1 MGVDV
6 GNSTT
11 GTVVEVASGVKVL
24 RGVDVLVVVGG
35 IASRVRVDAAMA
47 VCAMYVLMAFGSSVG
62 TGVTME
68 GAHAMTRTNAMLRR
82 KNFLPF
88 VMSL

>member
-6 GNSTT
+6 GKSTT
-11 GTVVEVASGVKVL
+11 GTVVDVDSGVKVL

-35 IASRVRVDAAMA
+35 IASCVRVDAACD
-47 VCAMYVLMAFGSSVG
+47 VCAMYVLMALGSRVG
-62 TGVTME
+62 TGVTTE
-68 GAHAMTRTNAMLRR
+68 GAHAMTRTNAMLIR
-82 KNFLPF
+82 KNFLPV